1 LPRFFS
7 KKRVLAFSLLLMISP
22 NIEQTSAAV
31 ALHYDELDE
40 FYRYIW
46 GGHALRRVHAAKA

>member
-7 KKRVLAFSLLLMISP
+7 KKRVLAFSLLLMMSP

-40 FYRYIW
+40 F
-46 GGHALRRVHAAKA
+46 